1 MCVRVLCV
9 CVCAY
14 VWSQIEKEAS
24 WVDDAYSSDLYLT
37 AIRVHSMWVASK
49 KEVEPR
55 LPAYALK
62 NKTLWVMLFSSKISL
77 VLQVNPS
84 NQGHLTYVS
93 LCVFCFVAC
102 LASLA
107 IKFYLS
113 WKAAN
118 LSVCTERFP
127 FLFPSV
133 HITQHC
139 GSGCCSAWH
148 ASDEMKH
155 AESHGGWGK
164 ALTCLFRQLHN
175 TTKLPHEAPVHKE
188 LFTW

>member
-1 MCVRVLCV
+1 MQCSLCVYMCVRVLCV

-127 FLFPSV
+127 FPFPFCPYNAALW
-133 HITQHC
+133 QRLLLGLAC
-139 GSGCCSAWH
+139 QWW
-148 ASDEMKH
+148 DEACRISRRLGQSTHM
-155 AESHGGWGK
+155 
-164 ALTCLFRQLHN
+164 L
-175 TTKLPHEAPVHKE
+175 V
-188 LFTW
+188 